1 MPRRARSFLVALS
14 VVAAVAVL
22 PACRSA
28 PPPLDLR
35 ERAYRANN
43 RGIAHLERFEYP
55 EAAAAFRDALAI
67 DGGLAIARLNL
78 SIALLYGLDLS
89 GAERDASEA
98 ARLLPEAP
106 QPPYIRGLIARAENR
121 PADARREFE
130 RVRQIDA
137 GDVGTNV
144 NLGQILLEE
153 RRYEEAIP
161 LLRAAADAE
170 AVNVTAIY
178 NLGLALTRAGR
189 DAEGR
194 DMLARAQ
201 ALRSVGYSITYGN
214 GYLEQGAYAE
224 AIGSTGAE
232 PGLVDARVP
241 RNSFGSSVIA
251 PLPGAAGGGVALID
265 ADGDSDLDLF
275 VATGAGERLFE
286 NQGQGG
292 WRDLTSATGL
302 AERRGGIGAAAAD
315 FDNDGRADLL
325 VLRREGSAL
334 YRNEGDGRF
343 SDVTAAAGL
352 QKIPYYP
359 AAGAWA
365 DIDHDG
371 DADLV
376 VSGQEAA
383 DGQRRPRK
391 PGELDTPSSYVTVA
405 LQVFRNNGNGTF
417 AEIAAA
423 SGLGAVVRAVAI
435 APTDFDNRRDLDLLV
450 ANAAGAPLLFRN
462 LRDGRF
468 RDDAAGAGLADILG
482 AIRVTAM
489 ATGDVNKDDFPDF
502 FFAGEPNGVF
512 AMSDGRGRFRA
523 MPAPDGAAGAAAQLF
538 DYDND
543 GLLDL
548 LVSAEPGTRL
558 WRNTAGGWNEV
569 TASALTGAA
578 KAGAWSPRGVAIADL
593 DRNGTSDIVMLTAG
607 NVGVLLND
615 GDPDRRAQRVQLKGR
630 VSNRLGI
637 GAKVQL
643 RAGSLSTRV
652 ETSAATPMVA
662 PADIVF
668 GLGSRP
674 SADAVRVLWPSGILQ
689 SETPSAAPAAPAQ
702 PALVVEELDRKPSSC
717 PVLFTWN
724 GERFEFVTDFLGAG
738 EMGYWEAPGVR
749 NAPDPTEYVR
759 IRGDQLRARDG
770 RLELRITN
778 ELEETLFLD
787 RLQLHAIAHPS
798 HVEVYPNEG
807 MTAPP
812 KDFRLFAVAD
822 QWTPRAIDDDGRDMT
837 ARVAATDRIYPDQ
850 FALEPIRGYAKPHA
864 LTLDLGPGVAEGR
877 SAGVLL
883 LTAWTDYAF
892 SSDNVA
898 ASQAGL
904 THIAPALDV
913 KDSRGRWRRAI
924 EQIGLPVGRPQTIPV
939 DLSAVLRPGEHVVR
953 LVTSMRVYW
962 DRVAAGRLAPA
973 GGMSTAR
980 LDSTTAGL
988 RSRGF
993 SAELRPEGTEPLI
1006 YDYSRVT
1013 RSSPWKILTGQYTRE
1028 GDVREL
1034 LASSDDMFVIAAPG
1048 DEVALQFDAEAL
1060 PPLPQGWTRTFLLF
1074 ADGYSKEMDIN
1085 SATPDHVEPLPFHR
1099 MSAYPYPPAERYPD
1113 TPAHQRYRETYNT
1126 RRIVRPIPRFDQL
1139 PPSRRLEHAKNK

>member
-1 MPRRARSFLVALS
+1 MPHRTGRARSFLAALS
-14 VVAAVAVL
+14 VVAAVVVL

-28 PPPLDLR
+28 PPPTDLR

-78 SIALLYGLDLS
+78 SIALLYALDLS

-189 DAEGR
+189 EAEGR

-241 RNSFGSSVIA
+241 RNSFRSSIIA
-251 PLPGAAGGGVALID
+251 PMPGAAGGGVALID

-275 VATGAGERLFE
+275 VASGAGERLFE

-325 VLRREGSAL
+325 VLRQGGSAL

-489 ATGDVNKDDFPDF
+489 ATGDINKDDFPDF

-558 WRNTAGGWNEV
+558 WRNTAAGWNEV

-630 VSNRLGI
+630 VSNRLGHRRQGAAPRRKPQHARGDVGGHADGGARRHRVRPGQPAVCRRRARAVALRHPSI
-637 GAKVQL
+637 GNDAIGRTRRTCPPVATCPRSRGARSQTVVL
-643 RAGSLSTRV
+643 SVPVHMERRAVRVRHRLPRRGRDGLLGGAGRAQRARSARSTCG
-652 ETSAATPMVA
+652 SAATSFA
-662 PADIVF
+662 PAT
-668 GLGSRP
+668 GAWSCASR
-674 SADAVRVLWPSGILQ
+674 
-689 SETPSAAPAAPAQ
+689 T
-702 PALVVEELDRKPSSC
+702 SS
-717 PVLFTWN
+717 
-724 GERFEFVTDFLGAG
+724 
-738 EMGYWEAPGVR
+738 
-749 NAPDPTEYVR
+749 
-759 IRGDQLRARDG
+759 
-770 RLELRITN
+770 
-778 ELEETLFLD
+778 
-787 RLQLHAIAHPS
+787 
-798 HVEVYPNEG
+798 
-807 MTAPP
+807 
-812 KDFRLFAVAD
+812 
-822 QWTPRAIDDDGRDMT
+822 
-837 ARVAATDRIYPDQ
+837 
-850 FALEPIRGYAKPHA
+850 
-864 LTLDLGPGVAEGR
+864 
-877 SAGVLL
+877 
-883 LTAWTDYAF
+883 
-892 SSDNVA
+892 
-898 ASQAGL
+898 
-904 THIAPALDV
+904 
-913 KDSRGRWRRAI
+913 RR
-924 EQIGLPVGRPQTIPV
+924 RC
-939 DLSAVLRPGEHVVR
+939 S
-953 LVTSMRVYW
+953 
-962 DRVAAGRLAPA
+962 
-973 GGMSTAR
+973 STAC
-980 LDSTTAGL
+980 SC
-988 RSRGF
+988 
-993 SAELRPEGTEPLI
+993 
-1006 YDYSRVT
+1006 T
-1013 RSSPWKILTGQYTRE
+1013 RSLIR
-1028 GDVREL
+1028 
-1034 LASSDDMFVIAAPG
+1034 
-1048 DEVALQFDAEAL
+1048 
-1060 PPLPQGWTRTFLLF
+1060 RT
-1074 ADGYSKEMDIN
+1074 
-1085 SATPDHVEPLPFHR
+1085 
-1099 MSAYPYPPAERYPD
+1099 
-1113 TPAHQRYRETYNT
+1113 
-1126 RRIVRPIPRFDQL
+1126 
-1139 PPSRRLEHAKNK
+1139 SRSIRTKG

>member
-1 MPRRARSFLVALS
+1 MPHRTSRARSLLAALS
-14 VVAAVAVL
+14 VVAAVVLL

-28 PPPLDLR
+28 PPPADLR

-78 SIALLYGLDLS
+78 SIALLYALDLS

-130 RVRQIDA
+130 RVRQIDG

-189 DAEGR
+189 EAEGR

-241 RNSFGSSVIA
+241 RNSFRSSIIA
-251 PLPGAAGGGVALID
+251 PMPGAAGGGVALID

-275 VATGAGERLFE
+275 VASGAGERLFE
-286 NQGQGG
+286 NQGQGS

-302 AERRGGIGAAAAD
+302 AERRGGIGAAVAD

-352 QKIPYYP
+352 QRIPYYP

-489 ATGDVNKDDFPDF
+489 ATGDINKDDFPDF

-512 AMSDGRGRFRA
+512 AVSDGRGRFRA
-523 MPAPDGAAGAAAQLF
+523 AAGARRR
-538 DYDND
+538 
-543 GLLDL
+543 GRR
-548 LVSAEPGTRL
+548 G
-558 WRNTAGGWNEV
+558 
-569 TASALTGAA
+569 GAA
-578 KAGAWSPRGVAIADL
+578 VRLRQRRLAGSSRVGRAGHAPVAQHRGRVERSDRVGADGSRQGRRVVAARGRDRRSRSERHVRHRHADRGKCRRPAQRRRSGPARSACAAEGTGEQSARARRQGAAPRRKPQHA
-593 DRNGTSDIVMLTAG
+593 RG
-607 NVGVLLND
+607 NVGGHAD
-615 GDPDRRAQRVQLKGR
+615 GGARRHRVRPGQPAVCRRRASVVALRHSSIGNDAIGR
-630 VSNRLGI
+630 TGTCPTCRTRPTCPRRR
-637 GAKVQL
+637 GARSQTVV
-643 RAGSLSTRV
+643 LSDPVHMER
-652 ETSAATPMVA
+652 
-662 PADIVF
+662 
-668 GLGSRP
+668 R
-674 SADAVRVLWPSGILQ
+674 AVRV
-689 SETPSAAPAAPAQ
+689 
-702 PALVVEELDRKPSSC
+702 RH
-717 PVLFTWN
+717 
-724 GERFEFVTDFLGAG
+724 
-738 EMGYWEAPGVR
+738 
-749 NAPDPTEYVR
+749 
-759 IRGDQLRARDG
+759 
-770 RLELRITN
+770 RL
-778 ELEETLFLD
+778 
-787 RLQLHAIAHPS
+787 
-798 HVEVYPNEG
+798 
-807 MTAPP
+807 
-812 KDFRLFAVAD
+812 
-822 QWTPRAIDDDGRDMT
+822 
-837 ARVAATDRIYPDQ
+837 
-850 FALEPIRGYAKPHA
+850 
-864 LTLDLGPGVAEGR
+864 
-877 SAGVLL
+877 
-883 LTAWTDYAF
+883 
-892 SSDNVA
+892 
-898 ASQAGL
+898 
-904 THIAPALDV
+904 
-913 KDSRGRWRRAI
+913 
-924 EQIGLPVGRPQTIPV
+924 
-939 DLSAVLRPGEHVVR
+939 
-953 LVTSMRVYW
+953 
-962 DRVAAGRLAPA
+962 
-973 GGMSTAR
+973 
-980 LDSTTAGL
+980 
-988 RSRGF
+988 
-993 SAELRPEGTEPLI
+993 
-1006 YDYSRVT
+1006 
-1013 RSSPWKILTGQYTRE
+1013 
-1028 GDVREL
+1028 
-1034 LASSDDMFVIAAPG
+1034 
-1048 DEVALQFDAEAL
+1048 
-1060 PPLPQGWTRTFLLF
+1060 
-1074 ADGYSKEMDIN
+1074 
-1085 SATPDHVEPLPFHR
+1085 
-1099 MSAYPYPPAERYPD
+1099 
-1113 TPAHQRYRETYNT
+1113 
-1126 RRIVRPIPRFDQL
+1126 
-1139 PPSRRLEHAKNK
+1139 SRRG